1 MALLRRPLLAAAVG
15 SAALAASLLAP
26 SPAAVSTERPWTP
39 QLVRVHAD
47 PGAVGALGLDLTEH
61 GGTEGVD
68 VVLHTAAERARLDA
82 SGLPSE
88 VLVPDL
94 LAREAERNRLD
105 AEYAA
110 RTVRSELPSGRTSYR
125 TLEDY
130 ETELRDLADEHRS
143 LVRHLTLPEPTLD
156 GHEVHGVEIAHR
168 VRRPAVGRPTFLM
181 LGLHHA
187 RE

>member
-1 MALLRRPLLAAAVG
+1 M
-15 SAALAASLLAP
+15 
-26 SPAAVSTERPWTP
+26 
-39 QLVRVHAD
+39 RVHAD
-47 PGAVGALGLDLTEH
+47 ADSVGALGLDLTEH

-68 VVLHTAAERARLDA
+68 VVLHTAAERARLEA
-82 SGLPSE
+82 SGLRSE
-88 VLVPDL
+88 VLVPEL

-110 RTVRSELPSGRTSYR
+110 RTVRSALPSGR

>member
-15 SAALAASLLAP
+15 SPLTPL
-26 SPAAVSTERPWTP
+26 AVSGERPWSP

-47 PGAVGALGLDLTEH
+47 ADSVGALGLDLTEH

-68 VVLHTAAERARLDA
+68 VVLHTAAERARLEA
-82 SGLPSE
+82 SGLRSE
-88 VLVPDL
+88 VLVPEL

-110 RTVRSELPSGRTSYR
+110 RTVRSALPSGRTSYR